1 MEKKREVLIAAISLI
16 ILVVIITLIYLFW
29 MDDRK
34 FGILGGLIG
43 GGIITSIIWL
53 YRLKK
58 K

>member
-1 MEKKREVLIAAISLI
+1 
-16 ILVVIITLIYLFW
+16 

-43 GGIITSIIWL
+43 GGIIASIIWL

-58 K
+58 KIEYFFLQ